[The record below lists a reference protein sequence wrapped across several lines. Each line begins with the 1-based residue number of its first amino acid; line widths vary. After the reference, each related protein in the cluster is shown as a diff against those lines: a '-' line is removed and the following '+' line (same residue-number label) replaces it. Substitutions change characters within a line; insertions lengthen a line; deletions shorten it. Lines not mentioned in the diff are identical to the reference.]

1 MKAIWPYIAAA
12 AAVIVAAGAVLLF
25 TPILGSRQ
33 AQQQGSEPAVQEV
46 PAPQVVAN
54 LSPAATL
61 QLSFRGVSKKILPV
75 VVEINVTQLIT
86 QQMPQFDFPFFPFG
100 MQAPGGGTRKFRQS
114 ALGSGIIVQRA
125 GKRYYVLTN
134 DHVVANASDIS
145 VRLNDQRVFKAKV
158 VGTDSRKDIALVSFD
173 SASSIPVAGL
183 GDSNTL
189 QVGDIVL
196 AVGNPFGYESTVTMG
211 IVSALG
217 RRGPP
222 GQGALTDYI
231 QTDAAINE
239 GNSGGALVNLNGE
252 VIGINTWIAAPNG
265 GNIGL
270 GFAIPINNARPAI
283 DQFITK
289 GKVQYGWL
297 GVQIADIQ
305 DAGTYPSFAADLKVQ
320 GIRGAVI
327 MGTYKGSPADNAGLL
342 PGDYIT
348 RVDNADIQDSGSL
361 TQVVSGLAAGKT
373 YTFSFLRYGE
383 RKTLPVKIG
392 LRDDQDKVAQEKNLW
407 PGMTVIDLNDQV
419 RQEANIPLSATGV
432 AVGYIPSQN
441 TPAAVAGLET
451 GDLITGI
458 NGATVRNM
466 MDYYRALND
475 PSRRQVTFHILR
487 EGTEISVGFSR

>member
-1 MKAIWPYIAAA
+1 
-12 AAVIVAAGAVLLF
+12 
-25 TPILGSRQ
+25 
-33 AQQQGSEPAVQEV
+33 
-46 PAPQVVAN
+46 
-54 LSPAATL
+54 
-61 QLSFRGVSKKILPV
+61 
-75 VVEINVTQLIT
+75 
-86 QQMPQFDFPFFPFG
+86 
-100 MQAPGGGTRKFRQS
+100 
-114 ALGSGIIVQRA
+114 
-125 GKRYYVLTN
+125 
-134 DHVVANASDIS
+134 
-145 VRLNDQRVFKAKV
+145 
-158 VGTDSRKDIALVSFD
+158 
-173 SASSIPVAGL
+173 
-183 GDSNTL
+183 
-189 QVGDIVL
+189 
-196 AVGNPFGYESTVTMG
+196 
-211 IVSALG
+211 
-217 RRGPP
+217 
-222 GQGALTDYI
+222 
-231 QTDAAINE
+231 
-239 GNSGGALVNLNGE
+239 
-252 VIGINTWIAAPNG
+252 
-265 GNIGL
+265 
-270 GFAIPINNARPAI
+270 
-283 DQFITK
+283 
-289 GKVQYGWL
+289 
-297 GVQIADIQ
+297 VQIADIQ

-419 RQEANIPLSATGV
+419 RQEANIPRSATGV